1 MFLYETKV
9 DASSGACDASA
20 WEIFVE
26 HTGREITNLLAGLG
40 ALLVFLLLTLIALR
54 LSTLDVVGNQFRSIA
69 AVSVLAG
76 VSSAMLY
83 SEIGYNRGDVSHVVG
98 VGFAAMLAA
107 AAFVICARILQRP

>member
-1 MFLYETKV
+1 L
-9 DASSGACDASA
+9 A
-20 WEIFVE
+20 
-26 HTGREITNLLAGLG
+26 AGLG

-98 VGFAAMLAA
+98 VGYAAMLAA